1 MSTNIG
7 NATEESNSGSTV
19 QISIAYVKRLIK
31 LAYQTRRAIFLHGR
45 PGSGKSSMVRQVADE
60 LGIQLRDVRL
70 NQLEPVDLRGLPMIE
85 ETTKATIWTVPDFLP
100 RDGRGILFFDEF
112 NTVDRSLQA
121 PTLQLILD
129 RRLGNYVLPDGWI
142 VVAAGNSIEDRA
154 HVYEMSS
161 ALNNRFFHI
170 EFPVPTYE
178 EWFDWGSKN
187 GKTHPAILSFL
198 NLKPSLLFK
207 FDPKQKD
214 PAWASPRSWELASDL
229 LKADGGKH
237 PEVVRYAVGEG
248 ASLEFEGWWRLR
260 EKIPDPE
267 QLFRKPRET
276 EVPNEISL
284 QLVVATLIVE
294 RITSLIAKK
303 SAEQKLF
310 EALDVACIL
319 ASRLPP
325 EVQTICLK
333 MLVSSNT
340 GIPAILFKCPN
351 WKPLGSRLA
360 KYVMP

>member
-1 MSTNIG
+1 MATD
-7 NATEESNSGSTV
+7 NAPEQNSV
-19 QISIAYVKRLIK
+19 DQISIAHVKHLVK
-31 LAYQTRRAIFLHGR
+31 LAYQTKRAIFLHGK
-45 PGSGKSSMVRQVADE
+45 PGSGKSSIVRQVADE
-60 LGIQLRDVRL
+60 LEVQLRDVRL

-85 ETTKATIWTVPDFLP
+85 ESTRNTVWTTPDFLP
-100 RDGRGILFFDEF
+100 REGKGILFFDEF

-129 RRLGNYVLPDGWI
+129 RKLGNYALPEGWI
-142 VVAAGNSIEDRA
+142 VVAAGNSIEDKA

-170 EFPVPTYE
+170 DFPVPTYE
-178 EWFDWGSKN
+178 EWFEWGSKN
-187 GKTHPAILSFL
+187 GRIHPAILSFL

-214 PAWASPRSWELASDL
+214 PAWPSPRSWEFASDL
-229 LKADGGKH
+229 LKADLGKH

-260 EKIPDPE
+260 EKIPDPD
-267 QLFRKPRET
+267 QLFRKPSET
-276 EVPNEISL
+276 ELPNEISL
-284 QLVVATLIVE
+284 QLVIATLIVE
-294 RITSLIAKK
+294 RINAILVRNQDEKRLANS
-303 SAEQKLF
+303 
-310 EALDVACIL
+310 LDVVCIL
-319 ASRLPP
+319 ASKLPP

-333 MLVSSNT
+333 MLVSSNSK
-340 GIPAILFKCPN
+340 IPATLFKCPN